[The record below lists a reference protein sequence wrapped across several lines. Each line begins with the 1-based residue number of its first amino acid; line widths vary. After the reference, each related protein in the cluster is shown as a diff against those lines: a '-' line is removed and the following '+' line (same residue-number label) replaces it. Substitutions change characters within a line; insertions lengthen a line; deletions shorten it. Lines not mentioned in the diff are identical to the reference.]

1 MKGTKVKR
9 NERTGNKR
17 NYFNST
23 RRYNY
28 RFAYFSRCKHK
39 YVDRPKWNIK

>member
-23 RRYNY
+23 RRYNNSA
-28 RFAYFSRCKHK
+28 FDTCGNK
-39 YVDRPKWNIK
+39 YSNVNRAKWNIK

>member
-23 RRYNY
+23 CSNYNS
-28 RFAYFSRCKHK
+28 ATNISRSKHNDVNDK
-39 YVDRPKWNIK
+39 MEY